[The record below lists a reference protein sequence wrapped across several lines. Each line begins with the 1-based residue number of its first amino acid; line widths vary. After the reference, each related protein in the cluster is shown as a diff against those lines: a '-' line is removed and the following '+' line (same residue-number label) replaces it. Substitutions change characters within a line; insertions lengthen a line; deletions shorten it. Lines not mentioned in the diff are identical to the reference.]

1 MARTSACADSSGSR
15 YFQPQTLMKYLHRL
29 RLAAAAALAIGFAS
43 LASAAGPAAAS
54 PASPAAAAS
63 PSVVLVHG
71 AFADGSDW
79 AKVIPLLQAKG
90 VNVVSVQN
98 PLTSLEDDVAAA
110 KRAID
115 AQPGKVVLVGH
126 SWGGAVITEAG
137 DDDKVASLVYVA
149 AFAPEAGQS
158 AGELGKDYPPPP
170 GFAHIAADASGFL
183 RLTPEGMRR
192 HFAQDLPPATTAVM
206 TATQGPIQAK
216 AFEQKVSVA
225 AWKTR
230 PSWYVLTSAD
240 HMIPPAQQRDMAKRI
255 GAHVTTLDT
264 SHVPQQVQPAKVAA
278 VILDAVRQS
287 K

>member
-1 MARTSACADSSGSR
+1 MKNAR
-15 YFQPQTLMKYLHRL
+15 RL
-29 RLAAAAALAIGFAS
+29 QLAAVAALALGLSF
-43 LASAAGPAAAS
+43 SAGAATADK
-54 PASPAAAAS
+54 

-90 VNVVSVQN
+90 VHVVSVQN

-137 DDDKVASLVYVA
+137 ANDKVSSLVYVA
-149 AFAPEAGQS
+149 AFAPDTGQS
-158 AGELGKDYPPPP
+158 AGELGKDYPTAP
-170 GFAHIAADASGFL
+170 GFAHVKADASGFL
-183 RLTPEGMRR
+183 SLTLEGMSR
-192 HFAQDLPPATTAVM
+192 HFAQDLPAATTAVM
-206 TATQGPIQAK
+206 TVTQGPIQSK

-225 AWKTR
+225 AWKTK
-230 PSWYVLTSAD
+230 PSRYIVTSAD
-240 HMIPPAQQRDMAKRI
+240 HMIQPAQQRDMAKKI
-255 GAHVTTLDT
+255 GAIVTTVNT
-264 SHVPQQVQPAKVAA
+264 SHVPQQSQPAKVAQ
-278 VILDAVRQS
+278 VILDAVNQS